1 VKSLADIDREQ
12 LTDQDG
18 ILPMKI
24 LIYGEAVR
32 HGVALPLKTAFERLG
47 HTARIFDWPRYL
59 FTARRYS
66 LINRAL
72 DRLLFSHIAR
82 KINKDLIAAV
92 TDGGYDLVIVIRGNH
107 VFPETV
113 GEAKRF
119 TRFVVNWNSDD
130 FFNSLN
136 SSAHIVKSFDKYDC
150 IFTSRGHLREEYL
163 GKGAK
168 QFEVLN
174 WYYRPDMMES
184 VDPGQQ
190 RSYSRD
196 IAFIGS
202 WSRRREDILS
212 SLRDFDL
219 AVYGGSW
226 QKANRSFR
234 AKIPCNGPVYSEKM
248 VEVMMSSRINLNIL
262 TLENRDTTNIR
273 NYEIPSCGAFQLSE
287 RSDAILDIF
296 EEGKEIECWGDIYE
310 LGAKCS
316 YYLEH
321 DSERE
326 GIAASGY
333 ERLITCSND
342 ITDRATRILEAL
354 FGKKK

>member
-1 VKSLADIDREQ
+1 
-12 LTDQDG
+12 
-18 ILPMKI
+18 MKI

-47 HTARIFDWPRYL
+47 HIARIFDWPRYL

-66 LINRAL
+66 LINRVL
-72 DRLLFSHIAR
+72 DRLLFHRIAQ
-82 KINKDLIAAV
+82 KINEHLVAVV

-130 FFNSLN
+130 FFNLLN
-136 SSAHIVKSFDKYDC
+136 SSVHIVKSFDKYDC

-168 QFEVLN
+168 RFEVLN
-174 WYYRPDMMES
+174 WYYRPDLTES
-184 VDPGQQ
+184 ADPGHH

-196 IAFIGS
+196 VAFIGS

-226 QKANRSFR
+226 QKADRSFR

-248 VEVMMSSRINLNIL
+248 IEVMASSRVNLNIL

-273 NYEIPSCGAFQLSE
+273 NFEIPSCGAFQLSE
-287 RSDAILDIF
+287 RSDAILEMF
-296 EEGKEIECWGDIYE
+296 EEGKEIECYGDIDE

-316 YYLEH
+316 YYLDHE
-321 DSERE
+321 SERE
-326 GIAASGY
+326 EIAAAGY
-333 ERLITCSND
+333 RRLMTGGNN
-342 ITDRATRILEAL
+342 ITDRAAQILDAL
-354 FGKKK
+354 FGKKGDDGVKGLA

>member
-1 VKSLADIDREQ
+1 VKSQSSVDREE
-12 LTDQDG
+12 LTTRG

-24 LIYGEAVR
+24 LVYGEAVQY
-32 HGVALPLKTAFERLG
+32 GVAFPLKTAFERLG

-59 FTARRYS
+59 FTTDCHS
-66 LINRAL
+66 LTNRIL
-72 DRLLFSHIAR
+72 DRLFFHYIAR
-82 KINKDLIAAV
+82 KINEDLLAAIA
-92 TDGGYDLVIVIRGNH
+92 DGGYDLVVVIRGNH

-113 GEAKRF
+113 AEVKKF
-119 TRFVVNWNSDD
+119 TPFVVNWNSDD
-130 FFNSLN
+130 FFNPLN
-136 SSAHIVKSFDKYDC
+136 SSAHIVKSFDKFDC

-163 GKGAK
+163 SKGAK
-168 QFEVLN
+168 RFEVLN

-184 VDPGQQ
+184 ADYGRQ
-190 RSYSRD
+190 RFYARD

-226 QKANRSFR
+226 QKADRSFS
-234 AKIPCNGPVYSEKM
+234 AKISCNGPVYSEKM
-248 VEVMMSSRINLNIL
+248 VEVMASSRINLNIL

-273 NYEIPSCGAFQLSE
+273 NFEIPSCSAFQLSE
-287 RSDAILDIF
+287 RSDAILEMF
-296 EEGKEIECWGDIYE
+296 EEGKEIECYGDIHE

-316 YYLEH
+316 YYLQH

-326 GIAASGY
+326 EIAAGGHR
-333 ERLITCSND
+333 RLMTGGNN
-342 ITDRATRILEAL
+342 ITDRAAQILNTI
-354 FGKKK
+354 FGKEK